1 MSRGVWTVCGCTA
14 CILLLAGCSG
24 WQSALD
30 PKGPAA
36 SELAW
41 LIWFFTALCTVV
53 WLLVM
58 AVLIVPLAR
67 RPAPV
72 GDPLVLD
79 AAAERSKMRIVV
91 AALAAT
97 ALILVGLTLLSYFAN
112 RTLAAIGSDAALT
125 IRVTG
130 HQWWWEV
137 RYENDQPNRI
147 LTTANEIHIPAGEP
161 VRLVVASTDVIHSFW
176 VPNLS
181 GKLDLI
187 PGHENVLDLK
197 ADKPGV
203 YRGQCAEFCG
213 AQHANMSTFIIAEPR
228 PVFDAWLND
237 QLRPAAAP
245 VSAEAKTGHDL
256 FLKRPCVM
264 CHKIGGTIAGGTVA
278 PNLTHIA
285 SRQTLAAGTLTMSR
299 GNLAAWIADP
309 QGIKPGAHMP
319 VVGLNGDELNAIV
332 AYLEGLK

>member
-1 MSRGVWTVCGCTA
+1 MRRPVFAAFGTTCV
-14 CILLLAGCSG
+14 LLLQGCSG

-41 LIWFFTALCTVV
+41 LIWFFTGLCALI

-58 AVLIVPLAR
+58 IALAAPLAMR
-67 RPAPV
+67 SRTRS
-72 GDPLVLD
+72 DPLVLD
-79 AAAERSKMRIVV
+79 PGAEHRKARAVW
-91 AALAAT
+91 AALGAT
-97 ALILVGLTLLSYFAN
+97 TVILVGLTLLSFFAN
-112 RTLAAIGSDAALT
+112 RTLAAIGSDAELT

-137 RYENDQPNRI
+137 RYENAQPSRI
-147 LTTANEIHIPAGEP
+147 LTTANEIHIPSGEP
-161 VRLVVASTDVIHSFW
+161 VRIIVTSTDVIHSFW
-176 VPNLS
+176 VPSLA

-187 PGHENVLDLK
+187 PGHENVLDLM

-213 AQHANMSTFIIAEPR
+213 QQHANMSTLIIAEPR

-237 QLRPAAAP
+237 QLRSAAAP
-245 VSAEAKTGHDL
+245 VSAEASAGAEL
-256 FLKRPCVM
+256 FLNRACVM
-264 CHKIGGTIAGGTVA
+264 CHKIGGTVAGGTVA
-278 PNLTHIA
+278 PDLTHIA

-319 VVGLNGDELNAIV
+319 VVDLNGDELNAIV

>member
-1 MSRGVWTVCGCTA
+1 VKRILSMAFASAGALSLQGC
-14 CILLLAGCSG
+14 AGL
-24 WQSALD
+24 QSALD

-41 LIWFFTALCTVV
+41 LIWFFTGLCAVV
-53 WLLVM
+53 WVLVM
-58 AVLIVPLAR
+58 I
-67 RPAPV
+67 
-72 GDPLVLD
+72 
-79 AAAERSKMRIVV
+79 
-91 AALAAT
+91 ALAAPLTMRSRAQAEPLAIDPGADGRKLRVVMT
-97 ALILVGLTLLSYFAN
+97 AVGVTAVILVGLTLLSFFAN

-137 RYENDQPNRI
+137 RYENATPSRI
-147 LTTANEIHIPAGEP
+147 LTTANEIHIPSGEP
-161 VRLVVASTDVIHSFW
+161 VRLLLSSTDVIHSFW
-176 VPNLS
+176 IPSLS

-187 PGHENVLDLK
+187 PGHMNVLDIK

-213 AQHANMSTFIIAEPR
+213 AQHANMGTFIIAEPR
-228 PVFDAWLND
+228 AKFDTWWND
-237 QLRPAAAP
+237 QLRPAADP
-245 VSAEAKTGHDL
+245 TGDEAKAGEDL
-256 FLKRPCVM
+256 FQRRPCVM
-264 CHKIGGTIAGGTVA
+264 CHRIGGTPAGGTVA
-278 PNLTHIA
+278 PDLTHIA

-309 QGIKPGAHMP
+309 QGIKPGSHMP
-319 VVGLNGDELNAIV
+319 VVELNGDELNAMV

>member
-1 MSRGVWTVCGCTA
+1 MKRFASIALATAIALFLHGCA
-14 CILLLAGCSG
+14 G

-41 LIWFFTALCTVV
+41 LIWFFTGLCAVV
-53 WLLVM
+53 WVLVM
-58 AVLIVPLAR
+58 IGLAAPLMMQSR
-67 RPAPV
+67 ERLE
-72 GDPLVLD
+72 PLVLD
-79 AAAERSKMRIVV
+79 AGADNRKLRVV
-91 AALAAT
+91 MT
-97 ALILVGLTLLSYFAN
+97 AVGLTAVILVGLTLLSFFAN

-137 RYENDQPNRI
+137 RYEDATPSRI

-161 VRLVVASTDVIHSFW
+161 VRLLLTSTDVIHSFW
-176 VPNLS
+176 VPSLS

-187 PGHENVLDLK
+187 PGRMNVLDIK

-213 AQHANMSTFIIAEPR
+213 AQHANMGTFIIAEPR
-228 PVFDAWLND
+228 AKFDAWWRD
-237 QLRPAAAP
+237 QLQPASAP
-245 VSAEAKTGHDL
+245 MSDEAKAGKDL

-264 CHKIGGTIAGGTVA
+264 CHKIGGTPAGGTVA
-278 PNLTHIA
+278 PDLTHVA

-309 QGIKPGAHMP
+309 QGVKPGSHMP
-319 VVGLNGDELNAIV
+319 VVDLSGDELNVIV

>member
-1 MSRGVWTVCGCTA
+1 M
-14 CILLLAGCSG
+14 LLLAGCSG

-36 SELAW
+36 GELAW

-58 AVLIVPLAR
+58 AVLILPLAR

-79 AAAERSKMRIVV
+79 AAAERGKMRIVV

-161 VRLVVASTDVIHSFW
+161 VRLVVTSTDVIHSFW

-245 VSAEAKTGHDL
+245 LSTEAKTGHDL

-278 PNLTHIA
+278 PDLTHIA
-285 SRQTLAAGTLTMSR
+285 SRRTLAAGTLAMSR

-319 VVGLNGDELNAIV
+319 VVGLNGDELNAMV

>member
-1 MSRGVWTVCGCTA
+1 MKRLVSMAFATA
-14 CILLLAGCSG
+14 GALLLQGSAG

-41 LIWFFTALCTVV
+41 LIWFFTALCAVV
-53 WLLVM
+53 WVLVM
-58 AVLIVPLAR
+58 IALVVPLMMRSRAQAEPLAIEAGADDRKLRAVVTAVGLTAIVLI
-67 RPAPV
+67 
-72 GDPLVLD
+72 
-79 AAAERSKMRIVV
+79 
-91 AALAAT
+91 
-97 ALILVGLTLLSYFAN
+97 GLTLLSFFAN

-137 RYENDQPNRI
+137 RYEDATPSRI

-161 VRLVVASTDVIHSFW
+161 VRLLLTSTDVIHSFW
-176 VPNLS
+176 IPSLS

-187 PGHENVLDLK
+187 PGHMNVLDLK

-213 AQHANMSTFIIAEPR
+213 AQHANMGTFIIAEPR
-228 PVFDAWLND
+228 AKFDAWWND
-237 QLRPAAAP
+237 QLQPAATP
-245 VSAEAKTGHDL
+245 TGDEAKAGQDL

-264 CHKIGGTIAGGTVA
+264 CHRIGGTPAGGTVA
-278 PNLTHIA
+278 PDLTHIA

-309 QGIKPGAHMP
+309 QGIKPGSHMP
-319 VVGLNGDELNAIV
+319 VVELSGDELNAMV
-332 AYLEGLK
+332 AYLEALK

>member
-1 MSRGVWTVCGCTA
+1 MAFATTGA
-14 CILLLAGCSG
+14 LLLQGCAG

-41 LIWFFTALCTVV
+41 LIWFFTALCAVV
-53 WLLVM
+53 WVLVM
-58 AVLIVPLAR
+58 IALVVPLMMRSRAQAEPLAIEAGADDRKLRAVMTAVGLTAIVLI
-67 RPAPV
+67 
-72 GDPLVLD
+72 
-79 AAAERSKMRIVV
+79 
-91 AALAAT
+91 
-97 ALILVGLTLLSYFAN
+97 GLTLLSFFAN

-137 RYENDQPNRI
+137 RYEDATPSRI

-161 VRLVVASTDVIHSFW
+161 VKLLLTSTDVIHSFW
-176 VPNLS
+176 IPSLS

-187 PGHENVLDLK
+187 PGHMNVLDLK

-213 AQHANMSTFIIAEPR
+213 AQHANMGTFIIAEPR
-228 PVFDAWLND
+228 AKFDAWWND
-237 QLRPAAAP
+237 QLQPAATP
-245 VSAEAKTGHDL
+245 TGDEAKAGQDL

-264 CHKIGGTIAGGTVA
+264 CHRIGGTPAGGTVA
-278 PNLTHIA
+278 PDLTHIA

-309 QGIKPGAHMP
+309 QGIKPGSHMP
-319 VVGLNGDELNAIV
+319 VVELSGDELNAMV
-332 AYLEGLK
+332 AYLEALK

>member
-1 MSRGVWTVCGCTA
+1 MKRLASIAFATA
-14 CILLLAGCSG
+14 IALSLQGCSG

-41 LIWFFTALCTVV
+41 LIWFFTGLCAVV
-53 WLLVM
+53 WVLVM
-58 AVLIVPLAR
+58 VALAVPLTMRSRQLAE
-67 RPAPV
+67 
-72 GDPLVLD
+72 PLALD
-79 AAAERSKMRIVV
+79 AGADGRKLRVV
-91 AALAAT
+91 MIAVGLT
-97 ALILVGLTLLSYFAN
+97 AVILVGLTLLSFFAN

-137 RYENDQPNRI
+137 RYEDATPSRI

-161 VRLVVASTDVIHSFW
+161 VRLLLSSTDVIHSFW
-176 VPNLS
+176 VPSLS

-187 PGHENVLDLK
+187 PGRMNVLDIK

-213 AQHANMSTFIIAEPR
+213 AQHANMGTFIIAEPR
-228 PVFDAWLND
+228 AKFDAWWND
-237 QLRPAAAP
+237 QLQPAAAP
-245 VSAEAKTGHDL
+245 MSDEAKAGENL

-264 CHKIGGTIAGGTVA
+264 CHKIGGTPAGGAVA
-278 PNLTHIA
+278 PDLTHIA

-309 QGIKPGAHMP
+309 QGVKPGSHMP
-319 VVGLNGDELNAIV
+319 VVDLSGDELNAIV

>member
-1 MSRGVWTVCGCTA
+1 MF
-14 CILLLAGCSG
+14 LQGCSG

-41 LIWFFTALCTVV
+41 LIWVFTALCAVIWV
-53 WLLVM
+53 LVM
-58 AVLIVPLAR
+58 IALATPLMMRSRDGAE
-67 RPAPV
+67 
-72 GDPLVLD
+72 PLVLD
-79 AAAERSKMRIVV
+79 AGADHRKLRVVVIAVGLTAVIV
-91 AALAAT
+91 
-97 ALILVGLTLLSYFAN
+97 VGLTLLSFFAN

-137 RYENDQPNRI
+137 RYEDATPSRI

-161 VRLVVASTDVIHSFW
+161 VRLLLTSTDVIHSFW
-176 VPNLS
+176 VPSLS

-187 PGHENVLDLK
+187 PGHINVLDIK

-213 AQHANMSTFIIAEPR
+213 AQHANMGTFIIAEPKEK
-228 PVFDAWLND
+228 FDAWWND
-237 QLRPAAAP
+237 QLQPSGPPA
-245 VSAEAKTGHDL
+245 SDEAKAGEDL

-264 CHKIGGTIAGGTVA
+264 CHRMGGTPAGGTIA
-278 PNLTHIA
+278 PDLTHIA
-285 SRQTLAAGTLTMSR
+285 SRRTLAAGTLTMSR
-299 GNLAAWIADP
+299 GNIAAWIADP
-309 QGIKPGAHMP
+309 QGVKPGSHMP
-319 VVGLNGDELNAIV
+319 VVELNGDELNAIV

>member
-1 MSRGVWTVCGCTA
+1 MALAPLCV
-14 CILLLAGCSG
+14 LLLQGCAG

-36 SELAW
+36 GELAW
-41 LIWFFTALCTVV
+41 LIWFFTALCAVV
-53 WLLVM
+53 WVLVM
-58 AVLIVPLAR
+58 I
-67 RPAPV
+67 
-72 GDPLVLD
+72 
-79 AAAERSKMRIVV
+79 
-91 AALAAT
+91 ALAAPLVMRSRPGDEPLLLDEGAERRKMRVVVT
-97 ALILVGLTLLSYFAN
+97 AVGLTAIILIGLTLLSFFAN

-137 RYENDQPNRI
+137 RYENATPSRI
-147 LTTANEIHIPAGEP
+147 LTTANEVHIPAGEP
-161 VRLVVASTDVIHSFW
+161 VRLLLTSTDVIHSFW
-176 VPNLS
+176 IPSLA

-187 PGHENVLDLK
+187 PGHMNVLDIK

-213 AQHANMSTFIIAEPR
+213 PQHANMGTFIIAEPR
-228 PVFDAWLND
+228 PKFDAWLND
-237 QLRPAAAP
+237 QLQPAGAP
-245 VSAEAKTGHDL
+245 ASGEAKAGADL

-264 CHKIGGTIAGGTVA
+264 CHRIGGTPAGGTVA
-278 PNLTHIA
+278 PDLTHIA
-285 SRQTLAAGTLTMSR
+285 SRKTLAAGTLTMSR

-309 QGIKPGAHMP
+309 QGIKPGSHMP
-319 VVGLNGDELNAIV
+319 VADLNGDELNAIV

>member
-1 MSRGVWTVCGCTA
+1 VKRLASIAFATAMALFLQGCA
-14 CILLLAGCSG
+14 G

-41 LIWFFTALCTVV
+41 LIWFFTGLWAVV
-53 WLLVM
+53 WVLVM
-58 AVLIVPLAR
+58 AALAVPLMMRSRQHAE
-67 RPAPV
+67 
-72 GDPLVLD
+72 PLALD
-79 AAAERSKMRIVV
+79 ASSDNRKLRVV
-91 AALAAT
+91 MT
-97 ALILVGLTLLSYFAN
+97 AVGLTAVILVGLTLLSFFAN

-137 RYENDQPNRI
+137 RYEDATPSRI

-161 VRLVVASTDVIHSFW
+161 VRLLLTSTDVIHSFW
-176 VPNLS
+176 VPSLS

-187 PGHENVLDLK
+187 PGRMNVLDIK

-213 AQHANMSTFIIAEPR
+213 AQHANMGTFIIAEPR
-228 PVFDAWLND
+228 AEFDAWWND
-237 QLRPAAAP
+237 QLQPAAAP
-245 VSAEAKTGHDL
+245 TSDEAKTGEDL

-264 CHKIGGTIAGGTVA
+264 CHKIGGTPAGGTVA
-278 PNLTHIA
+278 PDLTHVA

-309 QGIKPGAHMP
+309 QGVKPGSHMP
-319 VVGLNGDELNAIV
+319 VVDLSGDELNAIV

>member
-1 MSRGVWTVCGCTA
+1 M
-14 CILLLAGCSG
+14 LLLAGCSG

-36 SELAW
+36 GELAW

-53 WLLVM
+53 WLLVL
-58 AVLIVPLAR
+58 AVLIMPLAR
-67 RPAPV
+67 RAAPL

-161 VRLVVASTDVIHSFW
+161 VRLVVTSTDVIHSFW

-278 PNLTHIA
+278 PDLTHIA
-285 SRQTLAAGTLTMSR
+285 SRRTLAAGTLAMSR

-309 QGIKPGAHMP
+309 QGIKLGAHMP

>member
-1 MSRGVWTVCGCTA
+1 MRSLASAAFATA
-14 CILLLAGCSG
+14 CLLCLQGCAG

-36 SELAW
+36 NELAW
-41 LIWFFTALCTVV
+41 LIWFFTGLCTLV
-53 WLLVM
+53 WVLLMVT
-58 AVLIVPLAR
+58 LIAPLLMRQRGGTEPLA
-67 RPAPV
+67 
-72 GDPLVLD
+72 LD
-79 AAAERSKMRIVV
+79 IGAERRKLRMVG
-91 AALAAT
+91 AAT
-97 ALILVGLTLLSYFAN
+97 GLTAMILIGLTVLSFFAN

-137 RYENDQPNRI
+137 RYEDATPSRI

-161 VRLVVASTDVIHSFW
+161 VRLLLTSTDVIHSFW
-176 VPNLS
+176 VPSLA

-187 PGHENVLDLK
+187 PGHLNVLDIK
-197 ADKPGV
+197 ADRPGV

-213 AQHANMSTFIIAEPR
+213 AQHANMGTFIIAEQR
-228 PVFDAWLND
+228 TKFDAWWND
-237 QLRPAAAP
+237 QLKAAAAP
-245 VSAEAKTGHDL
+245 ASEEAKAGAEL
-256 FLKRPCVM
+256 FIKRPCVM
-264 CHKIGGTIAGGTVA
+264 CHTIRGTPAGGRVA
-278 PNLTHIA
+278 PDLTHIA

-309 QGIKPGAHMP
+309 QGAKPGVHMP
-319 VVGLNGDELNAIV
+319 MVELDGDQLNQIV

>member
-1 MSRGVWTVCGCTA
+1 MKRLVS
-14 CILLLAGCSG
+14 ILLAVAGVLVLQGCAG

-36 SELAW
+36 GELAW
-41 LIWFFTALCTVV
+41 LIWFFAGLCLLIWV
-53 WLLVM
+53 LVM
-58 AVLIVPLAR
+58 
-67 RPAPV
+67 
-72 GDPLVLD
+72 
-79 AAAERSKMRIVV
+79 
-91 AALAAT
+91 AALAAPLMMQRPVQSEPLVIDAGSDKRKLRVVMT
-97 ALILVGLTLLSYFAN
+97 AVGLTAAILIGLTLLSYFAN
-112 RTLAAIGSDAALT
+112 RTLAAIGSNAGLT

-137 RYENDQPNRI
+137 RYEDATPSRI

-161 VRLVVASTDVIHSFW
+161 VRLLLTSTDVIHSFW
-176 VPNLS
+176 VPSLS

-187 PGHENVLDLK
+187 PGHMNVLDIK

-213 AQHANMSTFIIAEPR
+213 AQHANMGTFVIAEPR
-228 PVFDAWLND
+228 AKFEAWLND
-237 QLRPAAAP
+237 QLQPATAA
-245 VSAEAKTGHDL
+245 SGDEAKAGEAL

-264 CHKIGGTIAGGTVA
+264 CHKIQGTPAGGTVA
-278 PNLTHIA
+278 PDLTHIA
-285 SRQTLAAGTLTMSR
+285 SRKTLAAGTLTMSR

-309 QGIKPGAHMP
+309 QGIKPGSHMP
-319 VVGLNGDELNAIV
+319 VMELSGDELNAMV

>member
-1 MSRGVWTVCGCTA
+1 MKRLASIAFATA
-14 CILLLAGCSG
+14 IALSLQGCSG

-41 LIWFFTALCTVV
+41 LIWFFTGLCAVV
-53 WLLVM
+53 WVLVM
-58 AVLIVPLAR
+58 VALAVPLTMRSRQLAE
-67 RPAPV
+67 
-72 GDPLVLD
+72 PLALD
-79 AAAERSKMRIVV
+79 AGADGRKLRVV
-91 AALAAT
+91 MIAVGLT
-97 ALILVGLTLLSYFAN
+97 AVILVGLTLLSFFAN

-137 RYENDQPNRI
+137 RYEDATPSRI

-161 VRLVVASTDVIHSFW
+161 VRLLLSSTDVIHSFW
-176 VPNLS
+176 VPSLS

-187 PGHENVLDLK
+187 PGRMNVLDIK

-213 AQHANMSTFIIAEPR
+213 AQHANMGTFIIAEPR
-228 PVFDAWLND
+228 AKFDAWWND
-237 QLRPAAAP
+237 QLQPAAAP
-245 VSAEAKTGHDL
+245 MSDEAKAGENL
-256 FLKRPCVM
+256 FLKRPCLM
-264 CHKIGGTIAGGTVA
+264 CHKIGGTPAGGAVA
-278 PNLTHIA
+278 PDLTHIA

-309 QGIKPGAHMP
+309 QGVKPGSHMP
-319 VVGLNGDELNAIV
+319 VVDLSGDELNAIV